1 MITADFQHFDD
12 GGLADYET
20 RMKDMALIKKQM
32 NHMAKSGGL
41 GPIASDPKEGSPSSF
56 IEESLGVTSEDIG
69 KIVKSLLFP
78 EKQCAIGDDDC
89 ETKRKQALLGSRYN
103 AAQKKYKQAKAEL
116 DQILKEKEDKPA
128 VKKALMQESL
138 AKGEVKAIRLVQE
151 HKALSESIQNSIDLT
166 ASQERYQ
173 DQTEQI
179 INGFAE
185 DAVVLEQDIADMEN
199 RKRVSDRKTYYEVQQ
214 INIYKNINWYLLW
227 IYWIIVAVFISALL
241 YNYAM
246 GESDSNGYIQFAYVS
261 FLIAYPFIMD
271 TLIKGVMYVLN
282 ILFGRIPDNVYM
294 SP

>member
-32 NHMAKSGGL
+32 NEMAKSGRL

-69 KIVKSLLFP
+69 KIVKNLLFP

-89 ETKRKQALLGSRYN
+89 ETKQKQALLGSRYT
-103 AAQKKYKQAKAEL
+103 AAQKKYKQAKVEL

-128 VKKALMQESL
+128 VRKALMQETL
-138 AKGEVKAIRLVQE
+138 AKGEVKAIQLVQKQ
-151 HKALSESIQNSIDLT
+151 KALSESIQKGIDLT
-166 ASQERYQ
+166 ATQERYQ
-173 DQTEQI
+173 DQTTQI

-185 DAVVLEQDIADMEN
+185 GALELEQDISDMEN

-214 INIYKNINWYLLW
+214 INIYKNINWYLGW
-227 IYWIIVAVFISALL
+227 IYWIVVGIFVSALL

-246 GESDSNGYIQFAYVS
+246 GQLNSNGYLQMVYVC
-261 FLIAYPFIMD
+261 FLVAYPFIMD